1 MTVELFRKSYRKKAD
16 KMVYHIAKD
25 NKEFEKVY
33 NNLQD
38 QLKALGGR
46 DELLCGKYSVL
57 HAILIYSVYA
67 YSLCL
72 FDLVVTMV

>member
-1 MTVELFRKSYRKKAD
+1 MFTVELFHKSYRKKAD

-38 QLKALGGR
+38 HLKALAGK
-46 DELLCGKYSVL
+46 DELLCGKWSIL
-57 HAILIYSVYA
+57 SGILIHRVYA
-67 YSLCL
+67 YLLWLC
-72 FDLVVTMV
+72 MIW

>member
-1 MTVELFRKSYRKKAD
+1 MCDLFTVELFYKSYRERAD
-16 KMVYHIAKD
+16 EMVFHIAKD

-46 DELLCGKYSVL
+46 DELLCGKLVL
-57 HAILIYSVYA
+57 PKCYYCPLHSIIY
-67 YSLCL
+67 
-72 FDLVVTMV
+72 

>member
-1 MTVELFRKSYRKKAD
+1 
-16 KMVYHIAKD
+16 MVFHIAKD

-46 DELLCGKYSVL
+46 DELLCGKYSL
-57 HAILIYSVYA
+57 Y
-67 YSLCL
+67 C
-72 FDLVVTMV
+72 MP